1 MWSHGRIRTILQ
13 KADAHH
19 QLMHLQQ
26 TVVNGKDTWLNGYEY
41 GLFMT
46 PNDATVMGETLHVN
60 GLILEDVVN
69 CSYIELAVRRGYKE
83 NVECMDRIV
92 WNVQVLRGLLKRK
105 DAYKLLMLRYGLN
118 GYEYALMHDE
128 HLSREIGK
136 LIVEKDI
143 TIRSVVRYRVFLK
156 LQSQNIKAL
165 FLL

>member
-1 MWSHGRIRTILQ
+1 MWSQGRIRDILQ
-13 KADAHH
+13 KADAHS
-19 QLMHLQQ
+19 QLMHLQR
-26 TVVNGKDTWLNGYEY
+26 TVVSGKDTWLNGYEY

-46 PNDATVMGETLHVN
+46 QNDATVMGETLHIN

-69 CSYIELAVRRGYKE
+69 RSYIELAAQRGYTD
-83 NVECMDRIV
+83 NVECMGRIV

-105 DAYKLLMLRYGLN
+105 DAYKLLTVRYGLN

-136 LIVEKDI
+136 LIVDKDI
-143 TIRSVVRYRVFLK
+143 AIRSVVRYGVFIK
-156 LQSQNIKAL
+156 VKTQNIKAL

>member
-13 KADAHH
+13 KANAHD
-19 QLMHLQQ
+19 QLMRLQQ
-26 TVVNGKDTWLNGYEY
+26 AVVGGTDTWLNGYEY
-41 GLFMT
+41 GLFMST
-46 PNDATVMGETLHVN
+46 NDATIMGEMLHIH

-69 CSYIELAVRRGYKE
+69 RSYVELAVRRGYKE
-83 NVECMDRIV
+83 NVVCMDRIV
-92 WNVQVLRGLLKRK
+92 WNVQVLRGLLKRN
-105 DAYKLLMLRYGLN
+105 DAYKLLMVEYGLN

-156 LQSQNIKAL
+156 LQAQNIKAL
-165 FLL
+165 FLM